1 MLIEVSG
8 QPAYHHPQ
16 QNIHFLNFK
25 SGIINAMHMQL
36 RGRLNINKQLSAKT
50 TNVVRPAP
58 MMTI

>member
-16 QNIHFLNFK
+16 QNFHFLNFK
-25 SGIINAMHMQL
+25 TRIINAIMHICSK
-36 RGRLNINKQLSAKT
+36 GAALNEQLSAKT